1 MGNEGLAGLI
11 GLGVGLA
18 LGYLVSSAVSASIRV
33 GERVTEF
40 VVDEQGRVVGIR
52 TYYRV

>member
-1 MGNEGLAGLI
+1 MGNEVLVGLL

-18 LGYLVSSAVSASIRV
+18 LGYLAASAVSASARI
-33 GERVTEF
+33 GEKVTEF
-40 VVDEQGRVVGIR
+40 IVDEQGRVVGIR